1 MEPNPFPSVDVSE
14 DLLEAIR
21 NFPVQREFE
30 HCGVR
35 MMAAPFDFYVECPRC
50 GARVKVRSFSGAGEI
65 EDVFDAVFE
74 WMNRPKAHDEARRRQ
89 LALKEETESAV
100 DSQDPAESITTEVH
114 P

>member
-1 MEPNPFPSVDVSE
+1 MEPNQALSVDVSE

-21 NFPVQREFE
+21 TFPVQREFE

-35 MMAAPFDFYVECPRC
+35 MMVAPFDFYANCPRC

-74 WMNRPKAHDEARRRQ
+74 WMNRPKAQDEARRRQ
-89 LALKEETESAV
+89 MALKEEMESGAGP
-100 DSQDPAESITTEVH
+100 QDASGSITAEVH
-114 P
+114 R

>member
-1 MEPNPFPSVDVSE
+1 MEPNPALSVDVSE

-21 NFPVQREFE
+21 TFPVQREFE

-35 MMAAPFDFYVECPRC
+35 MMVAPFDFYADCPRC

-74 WMNRPKAHDEARRRQ
+74 WMNRPKAEDEARRRQ
-89 LALKEETESAV
+89 LALREESDSVV
-100 DSQDPAESITTEVH
+100 DSPDPAESTTAEAH